1 MLTDLVTKDRLR
13 RWALPLTRLVAQAG
27 LTPNML
33 TVIGFLLNAG
43 VAAVLATGRW
53 QLGGVLLLLASAF
66 DLLDGAVAQYAH
78 KATAF
83 GAFLDSNLDR
93 LSEAVIYFGLLW
105 VYAPQGMTTEILLI
119 YATIVG
125 SLLVSYARARAEGL
139 GLKCEVGLLARP
151 ERVILLAL
159 GLLLNQVTIALWLLA
174 VLTNLTAGQRVLH
187 VWRILQNQQKLP
199 PNPLT

>member
-1 MLTDLVTKDRLR
+1 LLTDLVTKDRLR

-43 VAAVLATGRW
+43 VAAVLATGRFT
-53 QLGGVLLLLASAF
+53 LGGVLLLLASAF

-78 KATAF
+78 KTTTF

-105 VYAPQGMTTEILLI
+105 VYAPRGMTTEILLV

-151 ERVILLAL
+151 ERVLLLAL

-187 VWRILQNQQKLP
+187 VWRILQNQQKSP

>member
-1 MLTDLVTKDRLR
+1 LLTDLVTKDRMR
-13 RWALPLTRLVAQAG
+13 RWVLPLTRLVARAG

-66 DLLDGAVAQYAH
+66 DLLDGAVAQYAN

-105 VYAPQGMTTEILLI
+105 VYAPQGTTTEILLI

-174 VLTNLTAGQRVLH
+174 ILTNLTAGQRVLH
-187 VWRILQNQQKLP
+187 VWRILQNQQKSP

>member
-1 MLTDLVTKDRLR
+1 LLTDLVTKDRLR

>member
-139 GLKCEVGLLARP
+139 GLKCEVGLLVRP